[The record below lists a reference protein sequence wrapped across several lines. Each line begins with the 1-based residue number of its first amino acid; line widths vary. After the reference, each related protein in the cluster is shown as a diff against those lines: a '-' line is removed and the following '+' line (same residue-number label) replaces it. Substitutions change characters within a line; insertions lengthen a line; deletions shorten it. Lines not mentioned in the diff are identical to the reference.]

1 MAAKVLWMMAHRGLM
16 LLMTGEPNGSLSP
29 QTGTAPSVVA
39 EALEVGERK
48 AKTKGRMQVSSQI
61 IMSFETQ
68 AVICM
73 QHSLPGILSL
83 LHLCLCCRTMMTCSS
98 WLHMP

>member
-1 MAAKVLWMMAHRGLM
+1 M

-73 QHSLPGILSL
+73 QHSLPGDSEPSALVPMLSYHDDL
-83 LHLCLCCRTMMTCSS
+83 
-98 WLHMP
+98 